1 MATRTSTESSDRSV
15 SRDGTRTGLRTCPL
29 CEAVCGL
36 ELTLDRDDRVLSV
49 RGDRQDPFS
58 RGFLCPKGASLGALD
73 GDPDRLTE
81 PMVRD
86 RATGAWHTTS
96 WDDAFDLIAERFPAV
111 TAEYGKQAA
120 ALYLGNPNAHSVAGA
135 LYV

>member
-1 MATRTSTESSDRSV
+1 MHASTSTPTTLRSA
-15 SRDGTRTGLRTCPL
+15 DGTRTGLRTCPL

-58 RGFLCPKGASLGALD
+58 QGFLCPKGASLGTLD

-86 RATGAWHTTS
+86 RGTGAW
-96 WDDAFDLIAERFPAV
+96 
-111 TAEYGKQAA
+111 
-120 ALYLGNPNAHSVAGA
+120 
-135 LYV
+135 